1 MSQIQVSIVKGQYR
15 GKTISGVFPLVK
27 AYVEKGGG
35 YGLITI
41 RNVNHVDP
49 EPLDQR
55 IRVAADAYSLIDGEG
70 EALSEH
76 AVVPVGNVMQAGPL
90 VTNYEAAFMRNES
103 EEEAM
108 ERIRKTFAML
118 DKITDAA
125 ARGVVRGL
133 VVSGPPGIGKSFG
146 VEKQLQAA
154 NMFRVINGQDPKF
167 EIVGGGISAIG
178 LYQKLYQNRSPEQVL
193 VFDDC
198 DGVLED
204 SEMLNLMKSALNS
217 GDKRR
222 ICWNKESRV
231 LLTEDIPN
239 AFDFEGSVLFLS
251 NKDFDKEIA
260 RASRIAT
267 HLEAIMSR
275 CHYLDLEIGSMRDK
289 LLRIKQ
295 IVMDGMLAPYNF
307 TQAQEDDVVAFV
319 FENADYLR
327 EVSLRMVKKVAD
339 WVQADPEDWYE
350 AAEATCLT
358 KDAYFKRQLEK
369 KQKASEVLAI
379 AMDPVAEL
387 IAIEE

>member
-1 MSQIQVSIVKGQYR
+1 MSTQVQITKGFYR
-15 GKTISGVFPLVK
+15 NNEVNGVFN
-27 AYVEKGGG
+27 YIKGPENGK
-35 YGLITI
+35 ITI
-41 RNVNHVDP
+41 YVPNADDGHPPQRRIAVAEGNYRLLDASGEELGQHVV
-49 EPLDQR
+49 
-55 IRVAADAYSLIDGEG
+55 ISTSNGVTTAATD
-70 EALSEH
+70 
-76 AVVPVGNVMQAGPL
+76 
-90 VTNYEAAFMRNES
+90 YEAAFIASET

-108 ERIRKTFAML
+108 DRIGNTFAML

-146 VEKQLQAA
+146 VEKQLEAA
-154 NMFRVINGQDPKF
+154 NMFRKLEGKDPLYEVIS
-167 EIVGGGISAIG
+167 GGVSPIG
-178 LYQKLYQNRSPEQVL
+178 LYQKLYYNRAPNQVL

-204 SEMLNLMKSALNS
+204 SEMLNLLKAALNS

-231 LLTEDIPN
+231 LAVEDIPD

-251 NKDFDKEIA
+251 NKDFDKEIE
-260 RASRIAT
+260 RGSRIAV

-295 IVMDGMLAPYNF
+295 VVRDGMLNSYDF
-307 TQAQEDDVVAFV
+307 TQEQEDAIVSFV
-319 FENADYLR
+319 FDNSQYLR

-339 WVQADPEDWYE
+339 WVKADPTAWFDE
-350 AAEATCLT
+350 AEATCLT
-358 KDAYFKRQLEK
+358 KEAYFKRMLEK
-369 KQKASEVLAI
+369 KQKASTAL
-379 AMDPVAEL
+379 VAQ
-387 IAIEE
+387 

>member
-1 MSQIQVSIVKGQYR
+1 MSQINVSIVKGTYR
-15 GKTISGVFPLVK
+15 GKTICGVYPLVK
-27 AYVEKGGG
+27 GYVDGARGGYVTIKNSEHEEGTPMVQRVQVEKDAFK
-35 YGLITI
+35 L
-41 RNVNHVDP
+41 VD
-49 EPLDQR
+49 
-55 IRVAADAYSLIDGEG
+55 AAGE
-70 EALSEH
+70 ELAAH
-76 AVVPVGNVMQAGPL
+76 IVVGNDAVAGAI
-90 VTNYEAAFMRNES
+90 TSTTDYEAAFAANES

-108 ERIRKTFAML
+108 ERIRNTFAML

-154 NMFRVINGQDPKF
+154 NMFRVIDGFEPKF
-167 EIVGGGISAIG
+167 EMISGGVSPIG
-178 LYQKLYQNRSPEQVL
+178 LYQKLYQNRAQGQVL

-204 SEMLNLMKSALNS
+204 SEMMNLMKAALNS

-251 NKDFDKEIA
+251 NKDFDREIE
-260 RASRIAT
+260 RGSRIAV

-295 IVMDGMLAPYNF
+295 VVTDGMLAPFDF
-307 TQAQEDDVVAFV
+307 TTQQEADVVAFIMD
-319 FENADYLR
+319 NAEYLR
-327 EVSLRMVKKVAD
+327 EVSLRMVKKIAD
-339 WVQADPEDWYE
+339 WVKADPIDWYE
-350 AAEATCLT
+350 TAEATCLT
-358 KDAYFKRQLEK
+358 KEAYFKRMMAKRQA
-369 KQKASEVLAI
+369 ASTALLLTA
-379 AMDPVAEL
+379 
-387 IAIEE
+387 

>member
-1 MSQIQVSIVKGQYR
+1 LTQIWVSIVKGVYR

-27 AYVEKGGG
+27 GYVDGARGG
-35 YGLITI
+35 YITI
-41 RNVNHVDP
+41 KNSDHEEGTPMVQRVQVEHDGYTL
-49 EPLDQR
+49 LD
-55 IRVAADAYSLIDGEG
+55 ETG
-70 EALSEH
+70 EALPAH
-76 AVVPVGNVMQAGPL
+76 IVVGTTAVGGG
-90 VTNYEAAFMRNES
+90 VTSTTDYEAAFSAS
-103 EEEAM
+103 ETEDEAM
-108 ERIRKTFAML
+108 ERIRDTFTML

-146 VEKQLQAA
+146 VEKQLAAA
-154 NMFRVINGQDPKF
+154 NMFRVIDGKDPKF
-167 EIVGGGISAIG
+167 EIISGGVSPIG
-178 LYQKLYQNRSPEQVL
+178 LYQKLYNNRAPQQVL

-204 SEMLNLMKSALNS
+204 SEMLNLLKAALNS

-251 NKDFDKEIA
+251 NKDFDREIE
-260 RASRIAT
+260 RGSRIAA

-295 IVMDGMLAPYNF
+295 VVMDGMLESYDF
-307 TQAQEDDVVAFV
+307 TPQQESDIVAFV
-319 FENADYLR
+319 IDNSEYLR
-327 EVSLRMVKKVAD
+327 ECSLRMVKKIAD
-339 WVQADPEDWYE
+339 WVKADPNEWY
-350 AAEATCLT
+350 ATAEATCLT
-358 KDAYFKRQLEK
+358 KEAYFKRMLER
-369 KQKASEVLAI
+369 KAARNQTLLLTA
-379 AMDPVAEL
+379 
-387 IAIEE
+387 